1 MALIQLETQVS
12 AETLLHAIEQLSPR
26 DLERLRKRILAVRAG
41 RRASALPRKES
52 RLLSKINQPFAG
64 QLRYD
69 ELIAKRRTDALS
81 QIEYAELLALTQQNE
96 AFAVQHVR
104 SLSELASLR
113 QITLTDLMQQ
123 LGIQKLPYAN

>member
-1 MALIQLETQVS
+1 MRAS
-12 AETLLHAIEQLSPR
+12 YDRPPR
-26 DLERLRKRILAVRAG
+26 PHPTTARPCPGTTSTAHRCVRAG